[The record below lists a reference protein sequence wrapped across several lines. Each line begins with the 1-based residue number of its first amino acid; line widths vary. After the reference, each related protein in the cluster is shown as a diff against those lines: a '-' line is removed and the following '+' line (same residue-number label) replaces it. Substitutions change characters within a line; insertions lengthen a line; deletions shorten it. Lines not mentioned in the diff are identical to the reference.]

1 MKNLK
6 KWLIVLMAAVLA
18 FMLTACGSGNDKK
31 EAAPETKKEETAPA
45 EEKKEDAAPA
55 EEKKDDSA
63 AAPAATGNVL
73 IDEYG
78 FQWKDPTAPILNEKG
93 AQAISFTI
101 YSSKN
106 ASAKDYNDMKIMND
120 LYEKTNVRV
129 NWENVSE
136 SVYSQQKN
144 LIFGNKDN
152 RPDAIYHAGMGSGEI
167 IKYAKRKVLVPI
179 SDYLEYMPNFSK
191 LLEERP
197 DIKNQLLNVEDGK
210 IYSLPRIEEMGL
222 LQSPNLLFLNV
233 NWTKQAIADGAVHDL
248 TEDQLKDGLTLNS
261 SQMEELLV
269 YFRDH
274 DMNGNGKTDDER
286 PLNFVYNNWQGNQ
299 CDLYGMFGLNDN
311 LEHRVIVDGKV
322 TYTIEDDRY
331 KEATNFIARWVNEGL
346 IDKVSFEQSQDNFL
360 ANGKGLETYGA
371 FYWWESETVVSNP
384 ENYIVL
390 SPLVGPNG
398 DQTICVSNNPEVST
412 GEVIVFSTCEHPE
425 VLLAYLDRYYDPMIS
440 AQINYGPIGIV
451 YEEELDDK
459 GMLVQKPLPEGVTTD
474 ELRLQNAPLGI
485 IYLGEYAWNNVV
497 HMEPRAQLRLER
509 LELCAKPFVPA
520 NVIPF
525 PNLQFT
531 LEELNTLSNYETNLN
546 DYIRTN
552 QIGWLMKGGVS
563 DEAWD
568 AFQKDLNGRVNLP
581 GIKKVYQDAYDRYN
595 TK

>member
-1 MKNLK
+1 MKSMK
-6 KWLIVLMAAVLA
+6 KWLVILLMVVLA
-18 FMLTACGSGNDKK
+18 VTLTACGSSNKN
-31 EAAPETKKEETAPA
+31 EQAPAAAPEQKTETA
-45 EEKKEDAAPA
+45 
-55 EEKKDDSA
+55 A
-63 AAPAATGNVL
+63 AAPAAGGNAL
-73 IDEYG
+73 TDTYG
-78 FQWKDPTAPILNEKG
+78 FQWKDATAPILNEQG
-93 AQAISFTI
+93 AKDISFTV

-106 ASAKDYNDMKIMND
+106 ASALDYNDMKIMND
-120 LYEKTNVRV
+120 LFAQTNVRV

-144 LIFGNKDN
+144 LIFGNADN
-152 RPDAIYHAGMGSGEI
+152 RPDAIYHAGMGAGEI

-179 SDYLEYMPNFSK
+179 SDYLDYMPNFAK
-191 LLEERP
+191 ILEERP

-233 NWTKQAIADGAVHDL
+233 AWTKAAIEAGAVSDL
-248 TEDQLKDGLTLNS
+248 TVDQLKDGLALKS
-261 SQMEELLV
+261 SQMEQILT
-269 YFRDH
+269 YFRDN

-286 PLNFVYNNWQGNQ
+286 PLSFVYNNWQGNQ

-311 LEHRVIVDGKV
+311 LEHRVIVDGQV
-322 TYTIEDDRY
+322 TYTIQDERF
-331 KEATNFIARWVNEGL
+331 KEATNFIAGWVDAGL

-384 ENYIVL
+384 ENYIVC
-390 SPLVGPNG
+390 SPLIGPNG
-398 DQTICVSNNPEVST
+398 DQTICVSNNPEVGT
-412 GEVIVFSTCEHPE
+412 GEVILFSNCKYPE
-425 VLLAYLDRYYDPMIS
+425 VLLAYFDRYYDPVIS

-451 YEEELDDK
+451 YEEERDAK
-459 GMLVQKPLPEGVTTD
+459 GMLVQKALPEGVTSD

-497 HMEPRAQLRLER
+497 NMEPRAQLRLER
-509 LELCAKPFVPA
+509 LQLCAKPFVPA

-552 QIGWLMKGGVS
+552 LISWLMKGGVK
-563 DEAWD
+563 DDAWT
-568 AFQKDLNGRVNLP
+568 AFQNDLNGKVNLA
-581 GIKKVYQDAYDRYN
+581 GIRKVYQDAYDRYAG
-595 TK
+595 TGK